1 MKLKKGDRLEVKIE
15 KIVYGGEGLGYHDG
29 FAVFVPMSVPGDLV
43 LVELISLKKT
53 YGRGLIEKIITP
65 GEERVDSDKI
75 TFEEFHGCDFAQLNY
90 PAQLKYKTLMVED
103 VMKKIGKIENVNI
116 LPILGAENP
125 YNYRNKVIEPFA
137 TLNNKV
143 ITGFFRKRS
152 HEVFQVEENFLNSIL
167 GNVII
172 EKFKELVN
180 NLKFPVS
187 VYNEENHKG
196 ILRHIMV
203 RTNTKNEAMVVLV
216 INGKKDDRKILDLL
230 TKLKEDVKE
239 IKSIYISLNK
249 EVTNF
254 ALGKENI
261 HVLGDKTLKEN
272 LFGIEF
278 NISPTS
284 FFQIN
289 IEQTKKLYSLALEF
303 SEGIENQTM
312 VDAYSGTGTIGMILA
327 KKAKKVYAIEIVKS
341 ATEDGKQTAKEN
353 NIKNI
358 EFINGAVEEKLSTL
372 IKKEKI
378 DGILLDPPRKGVDEE
393 SLKSIA
399 STRINEIIYISC
411 NPSTLARDAEI
422 LTTAGYKLER
432 IQPVDMFPQ
441 TSHIECV
448 ARFVFKTLN

>member
-230 TKLKEDVKE
+230 TKLKEEVKE

-278 NISPTS
+278 N
-284 FFQIN
+284 
-289 IEQTKKLYSLALEF
+289 
-303 SEGIENQTM
+303 
-312 VDAYSGTGTIGMILA
+312 
-327 KKAKKVYAIEIVKS
+327 
-341 ATEDGKQTAKEN
+341 
-353 NIKNI
+353 
-358 EFINGAVEEKLSTL
+358 
-372 IKKEKI
+372 
-378 DGILLDPPRKGVDEE
+378 
-393 SLKSIA
+393 
-399 STRINEIIYISC
+399 
-411 NPSTLARDAEI
+411 
-422 LTTAGYKLER
+422 
-432 IQPVDMFPQ
+432 
-441 TSHIECV
+441 
-448 ARFVFKTLN
+448 

>member
-230 TKLKEDVKE
+230 TKLKEEVKE